1 MLQAPVFQ
9 LTADENGFFSLPDL
23 PFDAV
28 SVLPGSQST
37 IHQTEVLMLPSTP
50 VVKQDP
56 DPPDIPFN
64 AVSVVSASKSTT
76 HQSEMVFLPATPAV
90 RLYQDPPVLP
100 QLPRKRIKLSLR
112 RKSVIVGG
120 GGKSPTVTGAG
131 IF

>member
-28 SVLPGSQST
+28 SVLPSSQST

-56 DPPDIPFN
+56 DPSDIPFN
-64 AVSVVSASKSTT
+64 AVSVESASKSTT
-76 HQSEMVFLPATPAV
+76 HQSEKVFLPATPAV
-90 RLYQDPPVLP
+90 QDPPVLP
-100 QLPRKRIKLSLR
+100 QLPRKRSKLSLR

>member
-56 DPPDIPFN
+56 DPSDIPFN
-64 AVSVVSASKSTT
+64 AVSVESASKSTT
-76 HQSEMVFLPATPAV
+76 HQSEKVFLPATPAV
-90 RLYQDPPVLP
+90 QDPPVLP
-100 QLPRKRIKLSLR
+100 QLPRKRSKLSLR

-131 IF
+131 IFKNT

>member
-56 DPPDIPFN
+56 DPSDIPFN
-64 AVSVVSASKSTT
+64 AVSVESASKSTT
-76 HQSEMVFLPATPAV
+76 HQSEKVFLPATPAV
-90 RLYQDPPVLP
+90 QDPPVLP
-100 QLPRKRIKLSLR
+100 QLPRKRSKLSLR

>member
-1 MLQAPVFQ
+1 
-9 LTADENGFFSLPDL
+9 
-23 PFDAV
+23 
-28 SVLPGSQST
+28 
-37 IHQTEVLMLPSTP
+37 MLPSTP

-76 HQSEMVFLPATPAV
+76 HQSEKVFLPATPAV

-100 QLPRKRIKLSLR
+100 QLPRKRSKLSLR